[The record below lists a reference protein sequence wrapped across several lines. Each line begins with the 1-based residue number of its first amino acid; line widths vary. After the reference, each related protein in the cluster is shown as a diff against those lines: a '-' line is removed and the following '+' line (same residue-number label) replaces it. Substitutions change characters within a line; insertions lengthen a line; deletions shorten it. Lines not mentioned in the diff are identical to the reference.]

1 MLCYT
6 AAMIRHLNNLNQL
19 LVARRELRN
28 NATKEEN
35 AIWLRLK
42 NKNLGFKFR
51 RQHSIGKFILDF
63 YCPIKKLGIEI
74 DGRQHLSNKEYDKER
89 NDYLNSFGVKIIRFS
104 NDKINNDLDEVI
116 MIIQEKLISL

>member
-1 MLCYT
+1 LCYT

>member
-1 MLCYT
+1 VLCYT

>member
-1 MLCYT
+1 MCYT